1 MKMTSIYCMLFQTVT
16 VAYFFTIEINFFN
29 ELRIV
34 DLEQRKE
41 AWQCLLE
48 RVDMQDERL
57 INKQDV
63 DGTRQ

>member
-1 MKMTSIYCMLFQTVT
+1 MLFQTVT